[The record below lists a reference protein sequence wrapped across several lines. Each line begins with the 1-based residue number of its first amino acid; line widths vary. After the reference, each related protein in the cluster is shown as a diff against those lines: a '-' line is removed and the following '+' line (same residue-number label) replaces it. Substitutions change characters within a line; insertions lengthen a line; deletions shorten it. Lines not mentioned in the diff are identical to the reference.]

1 VSVKIILTQD
11 VPNLGQTG
19 DVKDVAAGYARNY
32 LIPNELAVKASPG
45 AIKEFERLQ
54 AAQVLREERL
64 AARAEAL
71 AERLGTLTLSF
82 EAKAGG
88 KGRLY
93 GSITT
98 ADIADALEREI
109 GEKLD
114 RRKHILSEPLRQ
126 IGRHVVSVRLSP
138 DVVAEVKVLVKPE
151 GGEIPEEEPVE
162 LADELAS
169 VDEGLP
175 ETPSEPAGESSPEDT
190 SASA

>member
-1 VSVKIILTQD
+1 MKIILTQD

-19 DVKDVAAGYARNY
+19 NVKNVATGYARNY
-32 LIPNELAVKASPG
+32 LIPNELAMRASSG
-45 AIKEFERLQ
+45 ALKEFERLQ
-54 AAQVLREERL
+54 AVQALRGERL
-64 AARAEAL
+64 AVRAEAL
-71 AERLGTLTLSF
+71 AERLGTITLTF

-114 RRKHILSEPLRQ
+114 RRKHILSEPIRR

-138 DVVAEVKVLVKPE
+138 DVVAEVKVLVTPE
-151 GGEIPEEEPVE
+151 GGELPEEASGES
-162 LADELAS
+162 ADELTP
-169 VDEGLP
+169 VDEDLP
-175 ETPSEPAGESSPEDT
+175 EAPSDPAGESPPEDAT
-190 SASA
+190 AGA